1 MNTNPQTTPAIY
13 PNYNAGDFPAAY
25 FDADEA
31 VFDAQLEQLR
41 LDAEAE
47 RRDEQQARKAEKLA
61 AGEKWLQQYP
71 LLNNMLAGGIISP
84 DSGTNST
91 MQPSY
96 ENRGV
101 NLYDNP
107 PVDDELLNAALGLSY
122 PSGIYED
129 HPEQSKFTEWNRV
142 EKNADE
148 AQAATVSKLASP
160 AEQVEYPPIQEALE
174 IGVDINTLRKLAEN
188 KYPPDNYT
196 QDKFRLAA

>member
-1 MNTNPQTTPAIY
+1 MNTSPQTTPAIY

-31 VFDAQLEQLR
+31 AFDAKLEQLRKDAEQLR

-47 RRDEQQARKAEKLA
+47 QQARKAKKLA
-61 AGEKWLQQYP
+61 ASEKWLQQYP

-101 NLYDNP
+101 NFYDNP
-107 PVDDELLNAALGLSY
+107 PVDDELLNAALCRSHPAAVYG
-122 PSGIYED
+122 G

-148 AQAATVSKLASP
+148 TQAVTVAKLASP

-174 IGVDINTLRKLAEN
+174 IGVGINTLRERAVGMHL
-188 KYPPDNYT
+188 PD
-196 QDKFRLAA
+196 QDKFGLAA

>member
-31 VFDAQLEQLR
+31 VFDSRLEQLLEGAKAER
-41 LDAEAE
+41 EAE
-47 RRDEQQARKAEKLA
+47 QQTRKAEKLA

-101 NLYDNP
+101 NFYDNP
-107 PVDDELLNAALGLSY
+107 PVDDELLNADLGSSY

-129 HPEQSKFTEWNRV
+129 HPERPKFTDWDRV
-142 EKNADE
+142 EKSAD
-148 AQAATVSKLASP
+148 QAPAITVAELASP
-160 AEQVEYPPIQEALE
+160 PELVQKPPIQEAR
-174 IGVDINTLRKLAEN
+174 DISASITASRASAVGRYL
-188 KYPPDNYT
+188 PDNFN
-196 QDKFRLAA
+196 QNDFGLAA

>member
-84 DSGTNST
+84 DLETDDT
-91 MQPSY
+91 MKPRS
-96 ENRGV
+96 ENIGV
-101 NLYDNP
+101 NFYDDAPAN
-107 PVDDELLNAALGLSY
+107 DAFLREALGLSD
-122 PSGIYED
+122 SSEIYED
-129 HPEQSKFTEWNRV
+129 HPEQSKFTDWDRV

-148 AQAATVSKLASP
+148 TQAATVAKLASP
-160 AEQVEYPPIQEALE
+160 AERVEYPPIQEAFK
-174 IGVDINTLRKLAEN
+174 IGVYINTLRKRAEGM
-188 KYPPDNYT
+188 YLPDDYT
-196 QDKFRLAA
+196 QDKFGLAA

>member
-47 RRDEQQARKAEKLA
+47 RRDEQQTRKAEKLA

-84 DSGTNST
+84 DLETDDT
-91 MQPSY
+91 MKPRS
-96 ENRGV
+96 ENIGV
-101 NLYDNP
+101 NFYDDAPAN
-107 PVDDELLNAALGLSY
+107 DAFLREALGLSY
-122 PSGIYED
+122 PSGIYKD
-129 HPEQSKFTEWNRV
+129 HREQSKFTDWNRV
-142 EKNADE
+142 EKSAD
-148 AQAATVSKLASP
+148 QAPAITVAELASP
-160 AEQVEYPPIQEALE
+160 PELVQKPPIQEAL
-174 IGVDINTLRKLAEN
+174 DISDSITASRASAVGMYL
-188 KYPPDNYT
+188 PDDY
-196 QDKFRLAA
+196 QDKFGLAA